1 MSHKICYISG
11 WKGTGWMTPQYIILY
26 FLQYMLYLSM
36 NRYGM
41 DDSTRRI
48 TQQKQTLDE
57 AYSPPGK
64 HPSQILKHIRNIF
77 NSPPGKHPL
86 QILKK

>member
-1 MSHKICYISG
+1 
-11 WKGTGWMTPQYIILY
+11 
-26 FLQYMLYLSM
+26 
-36 NRYGM
+36 M

-64 HPSQILKHIRNIF
+64 HPHQILKHINKNTSNSPPGEHPLQILKHIKNILK
-77 NSPPGKHPL
+77 SPPGKHPHFL
-86 QILKK
+86 PK